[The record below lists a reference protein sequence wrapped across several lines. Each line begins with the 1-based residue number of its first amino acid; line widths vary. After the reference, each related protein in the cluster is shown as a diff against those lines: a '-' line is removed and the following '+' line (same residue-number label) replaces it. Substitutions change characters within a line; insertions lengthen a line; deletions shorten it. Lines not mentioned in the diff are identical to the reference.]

1 MLPLSWVG
9 QGRLEALSPMQKQAS
24 IPRTYRGP
32 TPEEPWSMREH
43 EGPRLFLDNVLHETA
58 RCDSEVWLC
67 VIGTS
72 VDSLC
77 VVLCDRLGIGG
88 MGVLLVYLRLCL

>member
-1 MLPLSWVG
+1 MRDPDCFLTMS
-9 QGRLEALSPMQKQAS
+9 S
-24 IPRTYRGP
+24 I
-32 TPEEPWSMREH
+32 
-43 EGPRLFLDNVLHETA
+43 ETA

-67 VIGTS
+67 VFGTS